1 MKRNLNFLNLMENR
15 WKVLVMGVALG
26 FKEIIQAALWRT
38 DHKGTSDKAGGP
50 VRRLLGLSQQTI
62 IMLWAL

>member
-1 MKRNLNFLNLMENR
+1 
-15 WKVLVMGVALG
+15 MGVALG